1 MRSIVLWDIAL
12 AISLYIVAIVISI
25 IHAIKKD
32 SGEVDCGEAS

>member
-1 MRSIVLWDIAL
+1 VWFIVSWDIAL

-32 SGEVDCGEAS
+32 SDEESCGEAS